1 VGKKE
6 RVSRREIWRGDDT
19 KHQRRDWVE
28 IGGDEEEEEEE
39 RRESGAGG

>member
-1 VGKKE
+1 ME
-6 RVSRREIWRGDDT
+6 TPTT